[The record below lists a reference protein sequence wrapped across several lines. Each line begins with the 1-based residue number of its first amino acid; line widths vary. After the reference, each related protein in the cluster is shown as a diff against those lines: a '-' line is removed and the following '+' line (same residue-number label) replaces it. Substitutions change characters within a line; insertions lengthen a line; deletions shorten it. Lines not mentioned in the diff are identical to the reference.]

1 MRLSKVRT
9 TNYRTG
15 SAPTTGL
22 DYLAANNAHEA
33 DQHDRAVKHYPP
45 HLIDSALTDINRLG
59 PLTNRKDP
67 DTRWRM
73 ARKAALLRKAAKL

>member
-1 MRLSKVRT
+1 MRFAKVRT

-22 DYLAANNAHEA
+22 DHLAANNAHEA

-67 DTRWRM
+67 ETRWFM
-73 ARKAALLRKAAKL
+73 ARKAALLRKASKL